1 MNSPLAVL
9 GMLLLSGCVT
19 DAALETRKTALAE
32 ANGRYDAALLA
43 ADAAALDAIYAEDF
57 QYFGSG
63 GVVRD
68 KRTQIAAMTS
78 EQVDLLEGRSSDVD
92 IRIYG
97 NTAVL
102 TGKFVGRT
110 RVAGREFG
118 FSERYSTVWVNERA
132 RWRLVLEHGTIVEDG
147 K

>member
-1 MNSPLAVL
+1 MVNALAGRVA
-9 GMLLLSGCVT
+9 LLVGLSLLCGCVT
-19 DAALETRKTALAE
+19 DEALETRKTALAE

-43 ADAAALDAIYAEDF
+43 ADA
-57 QYFGSG
+57 
-63 GVVRD
+63 
-68 KRTQIAAMTS
+68 
-78 EQVDLLEGRSSDVD
+78 
-92 IRIYG
+92 
-97 NTAVL
+97 AVL

-132 RWRLVLEHGTIVEDG
+132 RRRLVLEHGTIVEDG